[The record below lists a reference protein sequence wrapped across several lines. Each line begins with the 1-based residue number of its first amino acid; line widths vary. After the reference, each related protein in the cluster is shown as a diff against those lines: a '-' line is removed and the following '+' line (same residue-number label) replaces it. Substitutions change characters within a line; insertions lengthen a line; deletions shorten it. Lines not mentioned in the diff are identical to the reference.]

1 MKTGGFTSTFVL
13 LGVFACVCAISAS
26 PIYTSTIKCDEAV
39 GEENIGPVDENY
51 SGDVELVNGINPAIG
66 VKLVPYIFTSHVDL
80 LELHYTPGETTAT
93 IRTKEPLDADVL
105 ANTDR
110 TLYYAIM
117 CNDPRYANPRTLKV
131 NDLNDNPPKF
141 QQSFYNE
148 TISEAHVVNSK
159 VLRVE
164 AKDNDSSPENNQ
176 ITYSIEPASED
187 FTFINGR
194 LSLKRPLNYNLIKEY
209 HFVVTARD
217 GGGLNDTASVLINVQ
232 DFDDLNPYFSHSL
245 YQAAIKENEIGPLTS
260 IHPEAIKAQDGD
272 VGINMTL
279 AYSITAVSPEHYRG
293 NFNINS
299 SSGVLS
305 VETPMDRE
313 MMDSSVIS
321 VSIKATQTDNSWK
334 TAEAVVLVTVEDVN
348 DNSPTFDRSEYL
360 LKLPE
365 NSPNGT
371 IVHTIHVT
379 DLDQGGFVGT
389 LRISPETSPFS
400 IDPDGTVR
408 VANSTYLD
416 REDADGYAF
425 EIIAT
430 ESGPSN
436 HSVTARVEVDYID
449 ENDNSPIFTSSHY
462 EAKVYANQ
470 SVGMLLV
477 KVEAKDHDKGVNG
490 EIRYSIDFGNDDG
503 HFSVDAST
511 GQISLAKLIDLDIN
525 RILEFPLYVSATDRG
540 LRPLSSS
547 ALVTIQAPGSSKPE
561 FLQKVYSGTVQEEQ
575 DPGVV
580 ILKVDFLAIPSVT
593 PVELRVV
600 SHQDK
605 FSIASNGEF
614 STLLKFDYDTGP
626 HNYSVEITI
635 TDGTNNDSAT
645 VEVQVSDINDNSPVF
660 ANDSVTV
667 AVREDAEV
675 GSSVVSLTATD
686 QDSSFNKEI
695 RYSLRGGQ
703 GRFSVDPVSGVVS
716 VAIELDRETQS
727 EYDLLVVAEDQ
738 GQPARS
744 ANATLL
750 IKVSD
755 VNDNAPKFS
764 QAEYQ
769 HEVLESLAVGTDLI
783 NLSASDPDEGVN
795 GMVTYSILQQT
806 PSSEVATFQLNAS
819 TGLLQLAQPL
829 DYSKVQVYTL
839 EVEASD
845 GGSPPLVGKSS
856 VVVKVKDVN
865 NNNPEFSQES
875 YTAAVSENLA
885 SGASLLTLEVTD
897 KDEGGFSK
905 GFFLHTSD
913 TFDISEQ
920 GVVSLKNNVTLDREK
935 TDRYDFE
942 VVAVDQADGGLQ
954 STAQV
959 TITVLDYND
968 NAPQFPPIPDP
979 LQIPEGIY
987 SEEAP
992 REIFAIVATDADLGA
1007 NGNVTVSLSS
1017 PHPLFRFREDGMLL
1031 AVGSLDRETRETYE
1045 LLVKATDGG
1054 SPQMEN
1060 IMFIR
1065 VSLIDVNDNTPKFS
1079 QAEYQ
1084 HEVLESLAV
1093 GTDLINLSASDPDE
1107 GVNGMVTYSILQ
1119 QTPSSEVATFQLNA
1133 STGLLQLA
1141 QPLDYSKV
1149 QVYTLEVEA
1158 SDGGSPALVGKS
1170 SVVVKVKDVNN
1181 NNPEFSQESY
1191 TAAVS
1196 ENLAS
1201 GASLLTLEVTDKDE
1215 GGFSKGFFL
1224 HTSDTFDI
1232 SEQGVVSL
1240 KNNVTLDREKTDR
1253 YDFEVVAVDQADG
1266 GLQSTAQVTITVL
1279 DYNDNAPQFPPIPD
1293 PLQIPEGIYS
1303 EEAPREIFAIVAT
1316 DADLGAN
1323 GNVTV
1328 SLSSPHPLFRF
1339 REDGMLLAVGS
1350 LDRETRETYELLVKA
1365 TDGGSPQMEDITF
1378 IRVSLIDVNDNRPE
1392 FGSSSYIVNFLLK
1405 DAEEGKLLLM
1415 LSATDLDEGNNSLIT
1430 YSFSAGSSPYLA
1442 LNNETGAVT
1451 LTSNLSDISKD
1462 TTLQLTAMAKDHGI
1476 PPLNST
1482 VPVVVNLRVASLVEN
1497 VAFLS
1502 SSYNFSTP
1510 ENQAEEAVVG
1520 TVIASSG
1527 SDLYNV
1533 TYKMKT
1539 HTDVFSVKDNGDIV
1553 MEGKLDKEQ
1562 QEWYFLDVEAVDTR
1576 SPPTSAVTLVRVQ
1589 VENVNEPPE
1598 FPDESYKA
1606 SVFSITPYKTPVIQ
1620 VKASDPDVG
1629 DNEKLTYKVLGDT
1642 SHFDVEP
1649 TSGLLY
1655 VVSVTGL
1662 NSEVKVEVEA
1672 KDPQGLVAKTL
1683 VKVEVEASGSSRDL
1697 VTITRNRL
1705 ANVVEKKGSELERA
1719 LGEVLGWTVHI
1730 VEVSGAIARNFKT
1743 RMTKETVKTLVSFFA
1758 VDGEEVVSA
1767 AEVIKKLQELS
1778 DDVQK
1783 KVEEVF
1789 GQETDFEVDIEPAGS
1804 SSNELVI
1811 FVLAVL
1817 LALSALGLIIT
1828 VVLIISFKRR
1838 EKRERDFQ
1846 KKHFASDTRVTGFSN
1861 MALSSSATPE
1871 PKLPRPQLRSE
1882 DSLDRMGRIS

>member
-1054 SPQMEN
+1054 SPQME
-1060 IMFIR
+1060 
-1065 VSLIDVNDNTPKFS
+1065 
-1079 QAEYQ
+1079 
-1084 HEVLESLAV
+1084 
-1093 GTDLINLSASDPDE
+1093 
-1107 GVNGMVTYSILQ
+1107 
-1119 QTPSSEVATFQLNA
+1119 
-1133 STGLLQLA
+1133 
-1141 QPLDYSKV
+1141 
-1149 QVYTLEVEA
+1149 
-1158 SDGGSPALVGKS
+1158 
-1170 SVVVKVKDVNN
+1170 
-1181 NNPEFSQESY
+1181 
-1191 TAAVS
+1191 
-1196 ENLAS
+1196 
-1201 GASLLTLEVTDKDE
+1201 
-1215 GGFSKGFFL
+1215 
-1224 HTSDTFDI
+1224 
-1232 SEQGVVSL
+1232 
-1240 KNNVTLDREKTDR
+1240 
-1253 YDFEVVAVDQADG
+1253 
-1266 GLQSTAQVTITVL
+1266 
-1279 DYNDNAPQFPPIPD
+1279 
-1293 PLQIPEGIYS
+1293 
-1303 EEAPREIFAIVAT
+1303 
-1316 DADLGAN
+1316 
-1323 GNVTV
+1323 
-1328 SLSSPHPLFRF
+1328 
-1339 REDGMLLAVGS
+1339 
-1350 LDRETRETYELLVKA
+1350 
-1365 TDGGSPQMEDITF
+1365 DITF